1 MKYSLVVLLFLSI
14 CQVQALAQTKPKLV
28 NLDTCISKPLR
39 TLSYNAFK
47 ADEYLRY
54 RIHYGSMDAGEAEL
68 TIKDSDQNIQ
78 DRETYQIIGK
88 GRSLGAFNWFFKIR
102 DHYETKLDKKGVF
115 PWIFVRDIS
124 EGGYDLKQNYVFHQ
138 QKKAVKTNKG
148 ETFATKPAVQDMLSA
163 FYYARTLDFR
173 NAKVGDI
180 FSIDTFIDS
189 EEYTLKIK
197 FVGKEKLK
205 SRAGDFNCL
214 KFVPILQQGRIFKK
228 EDDMVVWITDDDN
241 KIPVLAKAKILVG
254 SLQMELVEFKNLAN
268 PIAYYK

>member
-1 MKYSLVVLLFLSI
+1 MKTKIFFFVLVVLQINGFT
-14 CQVQALAQTKPKLV
+14 QVTPKQV
-28 NLDTCISKPLR
+28 NLDSCAIKPLR
-39 TLSYNAFK
+39 TIAYNAFK
-47 ADEYLRY
+47 ADEFLRY

-68 TIKDSDQNIQ
+68 TVKNSDQTIQ
-78 DRETYQIIGK
+78 GRETFQVIGK

-115 PWIFVRDIS
+115 PWVFVRDIS

-138 QKKAVKTNKG
+138 HKKAVKTDKG
-148 ETFATKPAVQDMLSA
+148 QTFATKPAVQDMLSA

-173 NAKVGDI
+173 NAKPGDI
-180 FSIDTFIDS
+180 FTIDTFIDS

-197 FVGKEKLK
+197 FIGREKLK
-205 SRAGDFNCL
+205 SRAGNFDCL
-214 KFVPILQQGRIFKK
+214 KFVPVLQQGRIFKK
-228 EDDMVVWITDDDN
+228 EDDMLVWITDDDN

-268 PIAYYK
+268 PVAYTK

>member
-1 MKYSLVVLLFLSI
+1 MKGKIFFII
-14 CQVQALAQTKPKLV
+14 CIISQMVSFAQTRPKEV
-28 NLDTCISKPLR
+28 SLDTLPTKSLR
-39 TLSYNAFK
+39 TLNYNAFQ
-47 ADEYLRY
+47 AEEYLRY

-68 TIKDSDQNIQ
+68 TIKNSDQKIQ
-78 DRETYQIIGK
+78 DRETFQIIGK

-102 DHYETKLDKKGVF
+102 DHYETRLDKKGVF

-138 QKKAVKTNKG
+138 HKKAVKTNKG
-148 ETFATKPAVQDMLSA
+148 ETFATKSAVQDMLSA

-173 NAKVGDI
+173 NAKEGDV
-180 FSIDTFIDS
+180 FSIETFIDS

-197 FVGKEKLK
+197 FVGREQLK
-205 SRAGDFNCL
+205 SRAGNFNCL

-228 EDDMVVWITDDDN
+228 EDDMMVWITDDDN